1 MSGAPPAVRPHWAGG
16 FEEEA
21 VSASTGRAS
30 VASGADAGR
39 GTAHWRGGRAGV
51 FVFALSGCR
60 RRRAEFF
67 RSVSF
72 WRRSTLP
79 ESATRGSYTG
89 TGDPQE
95 LSQLIVSAALQAEDS
110 THFNNT
116 HCL

>member
-1 MSGAPPAVRPHWAGG
+1 MSV
-16 FEEEA
+16 
-21 VSASTGRAS
+21 STGRAS
-30 VASGADAGR
+30 VASGADMAVAGALA
-39 GTAHWRGGRAGV
+39 GAAGV

-60 RRRAEFF
+60 RRRRAEFF
-67 RSVSF
+67 CGVSS

-79 ESATRGSYTG
+79 ESATRGRYTG

-110 THFNNT
+110 GHFNNT